1 MAAITTKAYDLLVLN
16 KHQKDVTTISINSK
30 KKKKLWSG
38 KIGFWP
44 DGLRHVG
51 IKVSGTYLCADILR
65 GSTGPI

>member
-1 MAAITTKAYDLLVLN
+1 MAAITTKAYDLLVIN
-16 KHQKDVTTISINSK
+16 KHQKGVTTLSLTV
-30 KKKKLWSG
+30 KKLKNSG

-51 IKVSGTYLCADILR
+51 IKVSGTDLCANILR